1 VEILVAIDDLDDL
14 LHKAKPRLMHRT
26 QVHVDRDAYTA
37 AVARLRAG
45 IAINL
50 PDVVA
55 PAVAEPIGRL
65 ERIAAAAEGDRI
77 TLDREAAYDEL
88 DLARVLA
95 VEDIRRQRN
104 G

>member
-1 VEILVAIDDLDDL
+1 MA
-14 LHKAKPRLMHRT
+14 R
-26 QVHVDRDAYTA
+26 YTA

-45 IAINL
+45 IAVNL

-55 PAVAEPIGRL
+55 PAVAGPIGRL
-65 ERIAAAAEGDRI
+65 EHMAAAAEGDHV
-77 TLDREAAYDEL
+77 TLKREAAYDEL

-95 VEDIRRQRN
+95 VEDVRRQRS